1 MAKKNIFIKRIYRI
15 TPKQDR
21 IVKRNAKK
29 FGGESAYVRRLIEEG
44 VIFPVS
50 SQ

>member
-1 MAKKNIFIKRIYRI
+1 MKKEEFIKRIYRI

-29 FGGESAYVRRLIEEG
+29 FGGESAYIRTLIEDG
-44 VIFPVS
+44 IILSVTS
-50 SQ
+50 L